1 MACFSFKTHKKW
13 LQKFGRKQNKSRTW
27 SQTQNL
33 KIIANGFLIENG
45 EKPSEKPSYVTEN
58 GHKNGQKK
66 GQI

>member
-1 MACFSFKTHKKW
+1 MACFSFKTHKKR

-45 EKPSEKPSYVTEN
+45 EKPSYVTEN
-58 GHKNGQKK
+58 GHKNGHE
-66 GQI
+66 

>member
-1 MACFSFKTHKKW
+1 MACFSFKTHKKR

-45 EKPSEKPSYVTEN
+45 
-58 GHKNGQKK
+58 
-66 GQI
+66 